1 MKIKIDRLTIQNFF
15 LYLYFFSIN
24 YENFNPTGYFSLA
37 KLAGIIYVI
46 SAILS
51 TRIFLSLNRLQL
63 YFYWPFLI
71 FVLYLTLISLIN
83 FNDFS
88 NRFVDIALIQNL
100 LIFMFLINHV
110 KKDYLVL
117 EKGMLA
123 LAIGSVSVSILLF
136 LGIGATEMPEDSLGL
151 VNRKG
156 FFNAG
161 LNEIAL
167 KLSAGLVVIVSILF
181 ENTLKINKLMRYFLF
196 LCIPLI
202 IISVF
207 NTASR
212 TAFLI
217 LPLCGLT
224 WFGFK
229 LLATDNKLYAM
240 ALGLFIFALAFS
252 PLYFI
257 ATQLENFELLAA
269 RLQDT
274 GGVGDNSEVGR
285 LTLWLGFF
293 SLIFE
298 NPIFGNGYSGFDLIT
313 FDYFGFIESPH
324 NVFLEVLLYTGLI
337 GFLFYS
343 IFLKRIF
350 SASYQLFKYRNRILP
365 TILIPIA
372 FAFIFI
378 LQGLNEKICW
388 LILAYII
395 GTYMYSF
402 NKFKEF
408 KN

>member
-24 YENFNPTGYFSLA
+24 YENFNPTGYFSLS

-51 TRIFLSLNRLQL
+51 TRIFLSLNRKQL
-63 YFYWPFLI
+63 YFYWPILI
-71 FVLYLTLISLIN
+71 FVVYLTLISLIN

-100 LIFMFLINHV
+100 LIFMVVINHIR
-110 KKDYLVL
+110 KDYLVL

-123 LAIGSVSVSILLF
+123 LAIGSVTVSILLF
-136 LGIGATEMPEDSLGL
+136 LGIGLTEMPQDVGGL
-151 VNRKG
+151 IVRKT

-161 LNEIAL
+161 ANELAL
-167 KLSAGLVVIVSILF
+167 KLSTGLI
-181 ENTLKINKLMRYFLF
+181 
-196 LCIPLI
+196 I
-202 IISVF
+202 IISVLLENTF
-207 NTASR
+207 NLKKWTRFFLALSIPFLIINIFGTASR

-217 LPLCGLT
+217 LPVCGLI
-224 WFGFK
+224 WLAFKIISSDKKFLSLIFG
-229 LLATDNKLYAM
+229 LLILSILITPLIY
-240 ALGLFIFALAFS
+240 LGLQF
-252 PLYFI
+252 
-257 ATQLENFELLAA
+257 EEFELLAA

-274 GGVGDNSEVGR
+274 GGVGDNSETGR
-285 LTLWLGFF
+285 ITLWIGFF

-324 NVFLEVLLYTGLI
+324 NVFLEVFLYTGLI
-337 GFLFYS
+337 GFSIYTLFIS
-343 IFLKRIF
+343 RIFL
-350 SASYQLFKYRNRILP
+350 ASYKLFKYRNRILP

-372 FAFIFI
+372 LAFIFI

-402 NKFKEF
+402 NKFKDL
-408 KN
+408 KY